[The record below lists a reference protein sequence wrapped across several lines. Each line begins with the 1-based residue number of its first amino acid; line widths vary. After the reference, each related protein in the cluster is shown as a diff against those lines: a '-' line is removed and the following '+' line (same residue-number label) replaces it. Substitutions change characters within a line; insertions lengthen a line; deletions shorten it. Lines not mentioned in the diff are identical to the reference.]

1 MDIAALAIKNRVVTL
16 VLTVVMLLAGI
27 SSFNDMS
34 RLEDP
39 EFTIKDALVMTP
51 YPGASAEE
59 VEQEVSDYLE
69 IAVQQ
74 LGQLD
79 RVTSKSDRGLST
91 LTVTIKN
98 TYDGESLPQ
107 VWDELRR
114 KVNDAAAQLPQ
125 GVGQP
130 IVIDDFG
137 DVYGVFLAVT
147 ADGYSYAELKDYVDI
162 LRREL
167 LLVEDVARSQPT
179 ANRTKRST

>member
-1 MDIAALAIKNRVVTL
+1 MDLAAIAIKNRVVTL
-16 VLTVVMLLAGI
+16 VLTAVLLLAGA
-27 SSFNDMS
+27 SSYENMS

-51 YPGASAEE
+51 YPGASAQE
-59 VEQEVSDYLE
+59 VEQQVSDYLE

-79 RVTSKSDRGLST
+79 EVLSKSDRGLST
-91 LTVTIKN
+91 LTVSIKDN
-98 TYDGESLPQ
+98 YDKETLPQ

-114 KVNDAAAQLPQ
+114 KIGDAADSLPD

-130 IVIDDFG
+130 IVIDDYG
-137 DVYGVFLAVT
+137 DVYGVFVAVT
-147 ADGYSYAELKDYVDI
+147 ADGYTYAELKDYIDI

-167 LLVEDVARSQPT
+167 LLVDDVGKIT
-179 ANRTKRST
+179 TGSTRKCVG

>member
-1 MDIAALAIKNRVVTL
+1 MDIAAIAIKNRVVTL
-16 VLTVVMLLAGI
+16 VLTVVMLFAGI

-98 TYDGESLPQ
+98 TYDSESLPQ

-114 KVNDAAAQLPQ
+114 KINDAAAQLPE

-130 IVIDDFG
+130 VVIDDFG

-147 ADGYSYAELKDYVDI
+147 ADGYSYCRVER
-162 LRREL
+162 LRRYF
-167 LLVEDVARSQPT
+167 A
-179 ANRTKRST
+179 A